1 MYFTYI
7 LECADKT
14 LYVGS
19 TNDLEKRLYSHN
31 NLKSGA
37 HYTKIRRPV
46 VLKYFEKFRTYA
58 KSRSKETE
66 WKRMSRTDKLKL
78 ISHNQYIQSICSILR
93 ESFSISNFYNIYMAE
108 ETKVESTEEVVVA
121 TPEVE
126 KETVE
131 TPAAEM
137 APEVAA

>member
-1 MYFTYI
+1 
-7 LECADKT
+7 
-14 LYVGS
+14 
-19 TNDLEKRLYSHN
+19 
-31 NLKSGA
+31 
-37 HYTKIRRPV
+37 
-46 VLKYFEKFRTYA
+46 
-58 KSRSKETE
+58 
-66 WKRMSRTDKLKL
+66 
-78 ISHNQYIQSICSILR
+78 
-93 ESFSISNFYNIYMAE
+93 MAE